1 MVLCFLPSGCKF
13 SIMKC
18 DNCGL
23 DLSGTRLFE
32 RVGTAI
38 LCLPC
43 SVVDEHTRE
52 CRRWRKIRNDLL

>member
-1 MVLCFLPSGCKF
+1 LFASSEF
-13 SIMKC
+13 FIMKC

-23 DLSGTRLFE
+23 DLTGTRLFE

>member
-1 MVLCFLPSGCKF
+1 
-13 SIMKC
+13 MKC